1 MKVAVVNVG
10 TIGHVDHGLTTLST
24 ALARLGHEVVFLDEE
39 DLNRCLDED
48 RKLRLKPQAP
58 VEAMCYGPPLH
69 GRRSDP
75 VRKAE
80 RKARLRAAR
89 LRAFGGGS

>member
-24 ALARLGHEVVFLDEE
+24 ALARLGHDVLSMTWDDVERDTQRV
-39 DLNRCLDED
+39 DLALLPTPSPYCEPEHVRAKD
-48 RKLRLKPQAP
+48 PQ
-58 VEAMCYGPPLH
+58 
-69 GRRSDP
+69 
-75 VRKAE
+75 RKAE
-80 RKARLRAAR
+80 RKARLRAAQ